1 MLYSVSGCCKQ
12 AIGSFGKP
20 VVLRLSI
27 GLGGILLFTPYAAW
41 ALFGD
46 SVRPSASYSVSHDS
60 NFFRVANADQ
70 AQALLGTTNTAATS
84 RNVTVGV
91 DADLRVS
98 RQTILLRSNLNQ
110 TSFDRT
116 ELQTQNGRLLSA
128 DWQWVFGNRLNG
140 NLSYLTSRDLQAQ
153 TDTLSAQASTQ
164 DRNDINFT
172 ANYQVHPSF
181 SVLIGAKKSIAEFS
195 PTDRE
200 ILNRE
205 ENTQNLGLR
214 YTSGVGNQIGL
225 QFQRLDGRYVNRPAP
240 TDRYEQSEISLQGDW
255 RLGGHT
261 LLRAQLGNT
270 RRSENQITQQ
280 TPSWRLAVDWTPSG
294 KTTLNAF
301 VARQITS
308 SDSLTTAN
316 SSVTRTQ
323 GLSGNLQLS
332 AKTRLN
338 ASLTA
343 ETRDFSGI
351 TRRDETQTANLGLQY
366 QPLRNLSVGMN
377 YQIGRRDSNL
387 DNTDFRYRQFTVNL
401 RAAF

>member
-1 MLYSVSGCCKQ
+1 MPYSVSGCCKQ
-12 AIGSFGKP
+12 VIGSFGKR

-27 GLGGILLFTPYAAW
+27 GLGGILLFSPYAAW

-60 NFFRVANADQ
+60 NYFRVANADQ

-91 DADLRVS
+91 DADLRFS

-153 TDTLSAQASTQ
+153 TDALSAQASAQ
-164 DRNDINFT
+164 DRNEINFS

-181 SVLIGAKKSIAEFS
+181 SVLVGARKSVAEFS

-225 QFQRLDGRYVNRPAP
+225 QFQRTDGRNVNRPAP
-240 TDRYEQSEISLQGDW
+240 TDRFEQSEISLQGDW

-261 LLRAQLGNT
+261 LLRAQLGNM
-270 RRSENQITQQ
+270 RRNENQITQQ
-280 TPSWRLAVDWTPSG
+280 TPSWRLVVDWTPSG

-301 VARQITS
+301 VTRQIVS
-308 SDSLTTAN
+308 SDSLTTAS

-323 GLSGNLQLS
+323 GISANLQLS

-338 ASLTA
+338 TLLTA

-351 TRRDETQTANLGLQY
+351 TQRDETQTANLGLQY

-387 DNTDFRYRQFTVNL
+387 DNTDFRYRQFMVNL